1 MKQDIIAVVG
11 LGYVGLPLAV
21 EFGKLFTCI
30 GYDIDKKRVDE
41 LSNGIDKTLEV
52 DIDNLK
58 KSKKLT
64 FTSKIDNIKCA
75 NIYIITVPTPID
87 KDNNP
92 DISLLLNASKM
103 IGQLL
108 SKGDIVIYE
117 STVYPGCTEEDC
129 VPILERSS
137 NMKYNKDFFC
147 GYSPERINPGDKEH
161 TLTQIVKVTS
171 GSNPE
176 IANKIDE
183 LYKNIIIAGTH
194 LVSSIKVAESAKIIE
209 NCQRDINIAFIN
221 ELAIIFNLLDVDTKE
236 VLDAANTKWNF
247 INFRPGLVGGHCIGI
262 DPYYLTYK
270 SHKLGY
276 DSKIILAGRKLNDN
290 MPEYISKKIIE
301 MMRKNKL
308 SIKNAKILILGITFK
323 ENCPDIRNS
332 KVVDLYNFF
341 NKYKAKLTVY
351 DPYANKTE
359 LKDCYNIVLD
369 DYKEVVSNIY
379 DGIIISVAHNE
390 FKKFPIDKVKHSKSI
405 VYDLKSLFNKKYEG
419 L

>member
-103 IGQLL
+103 IGRLL

-129 VPILERSS
+129 VPVLESSS
-137 NMKYNKDFFC
+137 NMKYNKDFFLW
-147 GYSPERINPGDKEH
+147 I
-161 TLTQIVKVTS
+161 
-171 GSNPE
+171 
-176 IANKIDE
+176 
-183 LYKNIIIAGTH
+183 
-194 LVSSIKVAESAKIIE
+194 
-209 NCQRDINIAFIN
+209 
-221 ELAIIFNLLDVDTKE
+221 
-236 VLDAANTKWNF
+236 
-247 INFRPGLVGGHCIGI
+247 
-262 DPYYLTYK
+262 
-270 SHKLGY
+270 
-276 DSKIILAGRKLNDN
+276 
-290 MPEYISKKIIE
+290 
-301 MMRKNKL
+301 
-308 SIKNAKILILGITFK
+308 
-323 ENCPDIRNS
+323 
-332 KVVDLYNFF
+332 
-341 NKYKAKLTVY
+341 
-351 DPYANKTE
+351 
-359 LKDCYNIVLD
+359 
-369 DYKEVVSNIY
+369 
-379 DGIIISVAHNE
+379 
-390 FKKFPIDKVKHSKSI
+390 
-405 VYDLKSLFNKKYEG
+405 
-419 L
+419 